1 MDRLQGVV
9 HRVSLCV
16 QCAAPVALAAQ
27 GGTAVCTQ
35 CGAPNE
41 LRPRDDR
48 PLGYGGAPAQEAMRL
63 QLLRQQ
69 DGRPLVPP
77 PSVLQLLE
85 AGSLPQWKVQ
95 EATMLWQ
102 QARRESAATQNPDA
116 AERLFFLTLSLAD
129 YFTDAGDL
137 LRVQGL
143 YESALDALPLPR
155 QKQMMRGALSRLAV
169 RAGDLAAAEMWLA
182 PCDARSDDLQSDS
195 AWRLARAMIDTARGD
210 HPAVFAVLGGR
221 FEDVPVL
228 DAMDAMAVLLRANA
242 WERSGNLDA
251 AFAALMAYLTRAGA
265 SGRQTVRKTA
275 EAHPALGLCPQSLN
289 RAEQTLG
296 AQAAQA
302 AAARASVGLHTV
314 FVPVGVLLLLI
325 ALVAGGA
332 GVLGALGLL
341 HVRPGAGWRALGQGL
356 PGAIFLVVGLVMARS
371 AKRAARL
378 RTHGLQGAGRV
389 LGVEYSG
396 VRIHNVPQMRVNLE
410 VSLPG
415 QPPYPAST
423 KVLMHSH
430 LAAQFAPGVTVAV
443 RVDPKDPRVVLIAS
457 D

>member
-1 MDRLQGVV
+1 MDRQQGVAP
-9 HRVSLCV
+9 RVSLCV
-16 QCAAPVALAAQ
+16 QCAAPVVLAAQ
-27 GGTAVCTQ
+27 GGTVVCTQ

-41 LRPRDDR
+41 LRARDDR
-48 PLGYGGAPAQEAMRL
+48 PLGYGGAPAPEAMRL
-63 QLLRQQ
+63 QGLRQQ

-77 PSVLQLLE
+77 PSVLQLLD
-85 AGSLPQWKVQ
+85 AGALPQWKVQ

-102 QARRESAATQNPDA
+102 QARRESAATQSPDA
-116 AERLFFLTLSLAD
+116 AERLFFLTLALGNF
-129 YFTDAGDL
+129 FTEAGDMV
-137 LRVQGL
+137 RVQGL

-195 AWRLARAMIDTARGD
+195 AWRLARAMIDTARGNY
-210 HPAVFAVLGGR
+210 PAVLGVLGGR

-251 AFAALMAYLTRAGA
+251 AVAALMEYLTRAGA

-275 EAHPALGLCPQSLN
+275 EAHAVLALCPQSLS
-289 RAEQTLG
+289 RAEQTQG
-296 AQAAQA
+296 AQAAKL
-302 AAARASVGLHTV
+302 AAARASGGIHTV
-314 FVPVGVLLLLI
+314 FVPLGALLFLGGLAAGV
-325 ALVAGGA
+325 A
-332 GVLGALGLL
+332 GVLGALGLVDV
-341 HVRPGAGWRALGQGL
+341 HPGVGAAALGPGL
-356 PGAIFLVVGLVMARS
+356 TGAIFLAVGLVMARS
-371 AKRAARL
+371 AKRAAFL
-378 RTHGLQGAGRV
+378 RTHGLQGTGRV
-389 LGVEYSG
+389 LGVEHTG
-396 VRIHNVPQMRVNLE
+396 VRINNVPQMRVNLE

-415 QPPYPAST
+415 QPPYAAST

-443 RVDPKDPRVVLIAS
+443 RVDPNDAREVLIES